1 LGIKRRFDSLELMT
15 VLAILSLFTI
25 ATVFSPL
32 GLGGGILFVPILHY
46 MLGWHI
52 LEAVLGSL
60 TMIFMVASGSSLAH
74 SKSGHADNNVA
85 NAARIVAIPMAIIG
99 TLMASWLIDLVGDIG
114 IKIIAALVI
123 ALVFIK
129 TISIYKNQKDTTPE
143 EIPLSEKKAPYQ
155 IGAGLA
161 GTLSGILGIGG
172 GAILVTLNRTILQ
185 MDAKKAAGTSFLVG
199 ATIVPVA
206 LISHIIYDG
215 MTGALI
221 ERIGLLPIIIIPI
234 LIFMCSYT
242 GAKYS
247 IKYVSKNLVTV
258 LFLGAISLSLIRY
271 AIDFVSHL

>member
-1 LGIKRRFDSLELMT
+1 MT
-15 VLAILSLFTI
+15 ILAIVSLFTI
-25 ATVFSPL
+25 AMIFSPL

-46 MLGWHI
+46 MLEWHI

-74 SKSGHADNNVA
+74 SKSGHADNSVA
-85 NAARIVAIPMAIIG
+85 NAARIVAIPMAVLG

-114 IKIIAALVI
+114 IKVIAAVVI
-123 ALVFIK
+123 FLVFIK
-129 TISIYKNQKDTTPE
+129 TISIYKSQIESSPE
-143 EIPLSEKKAPYQ
+143 EIPLSEKKTPYQ
-155 IGAGLA
+155 IGAGIA

-172 GAILVTLNRTILQ
+172 GAVLVTLNRAVLQ

-215 MTGALI
+215 MAGGLI
-221 ERIGLLPIIIIPI
+221 ERIGIIPVVI
-234 LIFMCSYT
+234 IPALIFVCSYT

-247 IKYVSKNLVTV
+247 IKYVSRNLVTI
-258 LFLGAISLSLIRY
+258 LFLGATSLSLIRY
-271 AIDFVSHL
+271 AIDFASYL